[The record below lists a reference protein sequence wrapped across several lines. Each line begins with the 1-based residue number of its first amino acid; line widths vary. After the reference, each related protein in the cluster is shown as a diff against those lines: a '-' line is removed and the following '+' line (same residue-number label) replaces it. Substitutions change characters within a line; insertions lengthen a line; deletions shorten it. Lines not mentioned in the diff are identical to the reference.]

1 MDNNNRIGIGT
12 NYPKHKLDITGDTNL
27 TGNLRLNDS
36 IAYPEAF
43 LWTSVGPNRILSEN
57 VQNITDINENS
68 SNFVSGPIECSVC
81 HPTNNNIMF
90 VGTVN
95 GNIWKTENA
104 QSNNIEWYV
113 VNELSQTTIT
123 SIIFDTSDSNSN
135 TMYASTGNKTS
146 FNMGS
151 NLGGIYKSTNGG
163 NTWTFINIDNTK
175 KVDGDTTIDDIQSW
189 KFHANIKFEC
199 IYIYISEFPC

>member
-1 MDNNNRIGIGT
+1 MDICWT
-12 NYPKHKLDITGDTNL
+12 N
-27 TGNLRLNDS
+27 
-36 IAYPEAF
+36 E
-43 LWTSVGPNRILSEN
+43 ILSEN
-57 VQNITDINENS
+57 VENITDINENGG
-68 SNFVSGPIECSVC
+68 NFVSGPIECSVC

-104 QSNNIEWYV
+104 QSNNMKWYV

-123 SIIFDTSDSNSN
+123 SIIYDTSDSNNN

-175 KVDGDTTIDDIQSW
+175 KVNGDTTIDDIQPGMLSLSGVEASGSIIVVTSDTENYGGVFAEV
-189 KFHANIKFEC
+189 KMVDKIGL
-199 IYIYISEFPC
+199 SRL